1 MSEDCENFPEFDY
14 IINKKLSNI
23 YCNVNEVEKLLK
35 NLNAYKSPG
44 PDDLSPHILR
54 ECAPELSSPLST
66 LINKSFSTGQL
77 PYNWKLPNI
86 TPLFKKGRK
95 SRRNNYC
102 QISLT

>member
-44 PDDLSPHILR
+44 PDDLPPHILK

-66 LINKSFSTGQL
+66 LINKSFSTFSTFSTSHL
-77 PYNWKLPNI
+77 CSKRDVRAVETI
-86 TPLFKKGRK
+86 IARFH
-95 SRRNNYC
+95 
-102 QISLT
+102 